1 MALVAAMFAALETGR
16 GMGDVGAF
24 ALVAPEI
31 LPYLYIPQ
39 GVILLVAALGFGA
52 ALGRVARGRL
62 FVAVLL
68 ALALLVVV
76 EAVAIRAG
84 TEGVVPLAWLTVAAA
99 GATAMTIG
107 WTVAASTFDARQAK
121 RLFPLCT
128 AAAIAGYALG
138 SLAAGPVA
146 RIGGTEALIAAEG
159 VLFVVAAL
167 VIGRI
172 AARRPAPAWGPPT
185 SSARSVLADVRVGL
199 DEVRG
204 SALLSRISVAYVLL
218 AILLVAVT
226 VPFWSAATAT
236 IPNEAER
243 AGAVGVITAVVTAAS
258 FVVSLVVANRFYARF
273 GIASAAL
280 LLPIVYLVGFAV
292 WTVAFSFA
300 TAVGVLAVV
309 QITQRG
315 LSNAAWSAFS
325 TTVPAHRRAQVL
337 IFLDGVPVQIGAILS
352 GVLLLTAARVLDPV
366 QVFLGG
372 AAIAAITVIV
382 VFGVRQRYAA
392 SLLATLRRGVGEQ
405 VLEGGPGLGSLV
417 TAPDVRAVLVTALA
431 DADPRVRE
439 MAAMMLARAPGD
451 DTLDALLGALDD
463 PEPVVRAASAAALV
477 GHDAVHPEHVESAG
491 AEIVDLLGGGPR
503 ERVAGLRALRRLGR
517 RPAEMTLDA
526 LLTDADPAVRA
537 AAVETLAPGE
547 LVADADVDVDR
558 LLGALDDPT
567 HGVRRAA
574 AAGLAARPTLPRALF
589 DRLASPD
596 AGIQAAAVRAMTG
609 HADEVRDALVG
620 WADAQVDRAMQLA
633 AAGPAVAALPD
644 SPGVAFLADV
654 VDRRRRRHQDL
665 ALEALAVLE
674 MPEAR
679 GVVRRCLRSDDAD
692 VRAQAIET
700 LDSMGDRRLG
710 RSIARLVE
718 SDPGRLASAGG
729 ENGDDALVRLRHD
742 DDPWIRELAARVAP
756 SGGEMSGSDTSLGGI
771 ERMLE
776 LRRVPL
782 FERLDPEDLQR
793 VAAVADE
800 RTFAPGT
807 AIVREGEVG
816 DELFVILEG
825 RVRVEKLDAEGSS
838 RSIRTYDPGDHFG
851 ELAVLLERPRVA
863 TVVAEDDVRTL
874 VISGEGLTAILRERP
889 EAAMAMLATL
899 AERIS
904 RQ

>member
-84 TEGVVPLAWLTVAAA
+84 TDGVVPLAWLTVAAA

-172 AARRPAPAWGPPT
+172 AARRPTPAWGPPAA
-185 SSARSVLADVRVGL
+185 SARSVLADVRVGL

-463 PEPVVRAASAAALV
+463 PEPVLRGRARRPRRRPPRARGARRRGDRRPPGGRTARAGGRAPRAA
-477 GHDAVHPEHVESAG
+477 PAG
-491 AEIVDLLGGGPR
+491 APTGG
-503 ERVAGLRALRRLGR
+503 
-517 RPAEMTLDA
+517 D
-526 LLTDADPAVRA
+526 DPGRA
-537 AAVETLAPGE
+537 AHRCRSGRSGGSRRDTRA
-547 LVADADVDVDR
+547 R
-558 LLGALDDPT
+558 GA
-567 HGVRRAA
+567 
-574 AAGLAARPTLPRALF
+574 
-589 DRLASPD
+589 
-596 AGIQAAAVRAMTG
+596 
-609 HADEVRDALVG
+609 
-620 WADAQVDRAMQLA
+620 
-633 AAGPAVAALPD
+633 
-644 SPGVAFLADV
+644 
-654 VDRRRRRHQDL
+654 RRRRRRGCRSTPRRARRPDPRRATCGRRRTGGQTN
-665 ALEALAVLE
+665 AAASAVR
-674 MPEAR
+674 P
-679 GVVRRCLRSDDAD
+679 
-692 VRAQAIET
+692 
-700 LDSMGDRRLG
+700 
-710 RSIARLVE
+710 ARLARRGH
-718 SDPGRLASAGG
+718 PGRGCPR
-729 ENGDDALVRLRHD
+729 DDR
-742 DDPWIRELAARVAP
+742 AR
-756 SGGEMSGSDTSLGGI
+756 
-771 ERMLE
+771 
-776 LRRVPL
+776 
-782 FERLDPEDLQR
+782 
-793 VAAVADE
+793 
-800 RTFAPGT
+800 
-807 AIVREGEVG
+807 
-816 DELFVILEG
+816 
-825 RVRVEKLDAEGSS
+825 
-838 RSIRTYDPGDHFG
+838 
-851 ELAVLLERPRVA
+851 
-863 TVVAEDDVRTL
+863 
-874 VISGEGLTAILRERP
+874 
-889 EAAMAMLATL
+889 
-899 AERIS
+899 
-904 RQ
+904 